1 MERRGW
7 FSMEQFNTPTLVLMA
22 LAIAINIAVGNTV
35 QNVIKLPIYLDSI
48 GTVLVGVLAGPL
60 AGALTGIL
68 ANVIWAFTLGPTSIA
83 PFAIVGGIIGFLAGV
98 IGARGIFSTKRGGMG
113 VVWVIVSGFLTGVV
127 AAIASAPIAYFVFGG
142 TTGGGT
148 DVLVTIFRGITDN
161 VFTATLLQGGVS
173 DPTDKTIT
181 FLVTWA
187 ILLAVPVTVKTI
199 FPQGEKSV

>member
-1 MERRGW
+1 MD
-7 FSMEQFNTPTLVLMA
+7 QFNTPTLVLMA

-35 QNVIKLPIYLDSI
+35 QNVIKLPVYLDSI

-60 AGALTGIL
+60 AGAATGIL
-68 ANVIWAFTLGPTSIA
+68 SNLIWAFTIGPTSVA
-83 PFAIVGGIIGFLAGV
+83 PFAVVGGIIGFLAGLF
-98 IGARGIFSTKRGGMG
+98 GMRGIFSPKRGGMG
-113 VVWVIVSGFLTGVV
+113 VVWVIVGGFLTGVV
-127 AAIASAPIAYFVFGG
+127 AAIASAPIAYYVFGG

-148 DVLVTIFRGITDN
+148 DVLVGIFRGITDN

-181 FLVTWA
+181 FLVCWA

>member
-68 ANVIWAFTLGPTSIA
+68 ANVIWGFTLGPTSIA

-113 VVWVIVSGFLTGVV
+113 VVWVIVGGFLTGVV

-142 TTGGGT
+142 MTGGGT

-181 FLVTWA
+181 FLVCWA

>member
-1 MERRGW
+1 MERRSW
-7 FSMEQFNTPTLVLMA
+7 FSMAQFNTPTLVLMA

-48 GTVLVGVLAGPL
+48 GTVIVGVLAGPL

-68 ANVIWAFTLGPTSIA
+68 ANLIWAFTLGPTSIA
-83 PFAIVGGIIGFLAGV
+83 PFAITAAFIGFLAGV
-98 IGARGIFSTKRGGMG
+98 FGARGIFSPKRGGMG
-113 VVWVIVSGFLTGVV
+113 VVWVIVAGFLTGVV
-127 AAIASAPIAYFVFGG
+127 AAIVSAPIAYYVFGG

-148 DVLVTIFRGITDN
+148 DVLVAMFRGFTDN

-181 FLVTWA
+181 FIVTWA
-187 ILLAVPVTVKTI
+187 ILLAVPITVKTI
-199 FPQGEKSV
+199 FPQGEKSA

>member
-7 FSMEQFNTPTLVLMA
+7 FSMDQFNTPTLVLMA

-35 QNVIKLPIYLDSI
+35 QNVIKLPVYLDSI

-60 AGALTGIL
+60 AGATTGIL
-68 ANVIWAFTLGPTSIA
+68 SNLIWAFTIGPTSIA
-83 PFAIVGGIIGFLAGV
+83 PFAVVGGIIGFLAGLF
-98 IGARGIFSTKRGGMG
+98 GMRGIFSPKRGGMG
-113 VVWVIVSGFLTGVV
+113 VVWVIVGGFLTGVV
-127 AAIASAPIAYFVFGG
+127 AAIASAPIAYYVFGG

-148 DVLVTIFRGITDN
+148 DVLVGIFRGITDN

-181 FLVTWA
+181 FLVCWA

>member
-1 MERRGW
+1 MERRSW
-7 FSMEQFNTPTLVLMA
+7 FSMAQFNTPTLVLMA

-48 GTVLVGVLAGPL
+48 GTVIVGVLAGPL

-68 ANVIWAFTLGPTSIA
+68 ANLIWAFTLGPTSIA
-83 PFAIVGGIIGFLAGV
+83 PFAITAAFIGFLAGV
-98 IGARGIFSTKRGGMG
+98 FGARGIFSPKRGGMG
-113 VVWVIVSGFLTGVV
+113 VVWVIVAGFLTGVV
-127 AAIASAPIAYFVFGG
+127 AAIVSAPIAYYVFGG

-148 DVLVTIFRGITDN
+148 DVLVAMFRGFTDN

-181 FLVTWA
+181 FIVTWA
-187 ILLAVPVTVKTI
+187 ILLAVPITVKTI
-199 FPQGEKSV
+199 FPQGERSA